1 MKIKRIK
8 LFSEEEE
15 HLEQLY
21 KKYEKLDQGNAKK
34 NILKS
39 AGLGSIPG
47 GAIGGLIGKRKSKT
61 ALGIVGGAVSGAGIG
76 TGVEKLRLKKSYNDT
91 KTELRNIL
99 AGFKTKEEK
108 ARFLGTLENELKGL
122 GGD

>member
-21 KKYEKLDQGNAKK
+21 KEYEMLDQGNAKK
-34 NILKS
+34 RILKA

-47 GAIGGLIGKRKSKT
+47 GAIGELIGKRKSKT
-61 ALGIVGGAVSGAGIG
+61 ALGIIGGAVSGAGIG
-76 TGVEKLRLKKSYNDT
+76 TGVEKLRLKKSYND
-91 KTELRNIL
+91 NIIS
-99 AGFKTKEEK
+99 KEYTS
-108 ARFLGTLENELKGL
+108 RI
-122 GGD
+122 